1 MAFTPEEFAR
11 CQRGMKGP
19 AWRVET
25 AINMGVPP
33 GIPSAAMGDETL
45 LNFVKYRRLQAH
57 DGGGAERA
65 SSAFPTIAAAERLND
80 DQEKIAPLKLMILA
94 DMSYDEMH
102 ARSGIDIAVLQAWES
117 LFFDAR
123 HQRQATSW
131 LAHQIVNRE
140 SKTGD
145 PRFASKLKL
154 AIMAGPVA
162 VRGMLDMLDGICL
175 DEADRLFQR
184 KLTLGEKMDVAAE
197 MSVDT
202 DKTRMFFIKTNI
214 NLVAA
219 EKRLAL
225 AEQKLAQRCAEARD
239 RFELKKMRLEQAAEF
254 AAIRLHEK
262 QRKADARASRAAV
275 RRQAEQELGRY
286 QQQAMQ
292 KAGAC
297 RAAES
302 PLAQLRWNSKPL
314 GGCVVNLEDTATAE
328 NVADVEKK
336 LVPFFETSEC
346 LAFDGQDERKP
357 AEMNECL
364 VAAAM

>member
-1 MAFTPEEFAR
+1 MTFTPEEFAR

-25 AINMGVPP
+25 AINMGIPP
-33 GIPSAAMGDETL
+33 GMPSAAMGDETL
-45 LNFVKYRRLQAH
+45 LNFVKYRRLQSQ
-57 DGGGAERA
+57 DGRGAERA
-65 SSAFPTIAAAERLND
+65 SFAFPTIAAAERLND

-102 ARSGIDIAVLQAWES
+102 ARSGIDIAVLQTWEA

-145 PRFASKLKL
+145 LRFASKLKL

-175 DEADRLFQR
+175 DEADRLFQQ
-184 KLTLGEKMDVAAE
+184 KLTLGQKMDVAAE

-214 NLVAA
+214 NLIAA

-225 AEQKLAQRCAEARD
+225 AEQKLAQRCVEARD
-239 RFELKKMRLEQAAEF
+239 RFELEKMRLEQAAEF

-262 QRKADARASRAAV
+262 QRKADARASRAAL

-314 GGCVVNLEDTATAE
+314 AGSIVESNDAVTTVT
-328 NVADVEKK
+328 VAIVEKT
-336 LVPFFETSEC
+336 LVPFVDASEC
-346 LAFDGQDERKP
+346 ITFEGLDEYKSV
-357 AEMNECL
+357 ELNECL
-364 VAAAM
+364 VAAAV